1 MRPQDHEIPQWK
13 LAVFALILVLG
24 VAQIVFAVVMQG
36 H

>member
-13 LAVFALILVLG
+13 LAAFALILLLG
-24 VAQIVFAVVMQG
+24 AAQIVFALVMQA